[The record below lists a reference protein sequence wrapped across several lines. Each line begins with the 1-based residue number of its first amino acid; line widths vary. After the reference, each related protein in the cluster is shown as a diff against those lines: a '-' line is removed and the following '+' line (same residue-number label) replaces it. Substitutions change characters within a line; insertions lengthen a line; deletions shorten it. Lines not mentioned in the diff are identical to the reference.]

1 MDLQLFPI
9 NIKTM
14 KKLLASL
21 FFIFFHILSYSQN
34 VGIGTNSPNASA
46 ALEVK
51 DSARGIL
58 IPRMTA
64 TQRTSIATPA
74 EGLMVYQVDSA
85 KGFWYWEGS
94 SWKSVSNNI
103 QTVNG
108 DIRRLQNQLYLR
120 KD

>member
-1 MDLQLFPI
+1 
-9 NIKTM
+9 M
-14 KKLLASL
+14 KKYFSLLL
-21 FFIFFHILSYSQN
+21 LTTFFLNLNIYSQN
-34 VGIGTNSPNASA
+34 IGIGTTTPHASA

-58 IPRMTA
+58 IPRMTIA
-64 TQRTSIATPA
+64 QRNAIENPA
-74 EGLMVYQVDSA
+74 DGLMVYQTDST
-85 KGFWYWEGS
+85 KGFWYWDGGG
-94 SWKSVSNNI
+94 WISVSNINNI